1 MSTTNLIVCDPNS
14 NVFGYIGITS
24 AVIFANAG
32 SAYGTAKAGLGI
44 SSTGVMRPDMVMRN
58 IIPVVMAGILGIYGL
73 IMGIIISQSM
83 GEPNEYSPAVGY
95 AHMAGGTTV
104 GLSALVAGF
113 AIGIVGEAG
122 VRANVQQPR
131 MFVAMILILIFAEA
145 LALYGLIIGLVVS
158 LVSVDNPCQPWAKP

>member
-1 MSTTNLIVCDPNS
+1 MSTNAVTCDPHS
-14 NVFGYIGITS
+14 NLFGYIGITT
-24 AVIFANAG
+24 AVILSNAG

-83 GEPNEYSPAVGY
+83 GANNEYSVGTGY
-95 AHMAGGTTV
+95 AHMAGGLTV

-158 LVSVDNPCQPWAKP
+158 LVKVDNACAPWALP

>member
-1 MSTTNLIVCDPNS
+1 MSTNLVTCDPHANL
-14 NVFGYIGITS
+14 FGYLGITS

-83 GEPNEYSPAVGY
+83 GQPNEYSTATGY
-95 AHMAGGTTV
+95 AHLAGGVTV

-113 AIGIVGEAG
+113 AIGIIGETG
-122 VRANVQQPR
+122 VRANVQQPK

-158 LVSVDNPCQPWAKP
+158 LIKVDNACAPWAME